1 MSVLDLYP
9 NELLT
14 ERLRLR
20 APRRGDAVRL
30 HEAIAETLPDLVP
43 WLPWARIDHGPAE
56 TRRYLRAARS
66 AWSRQSAF
74 EFVVELRE
82 GERIAGITSLHRI
95 DWVRASAGL
104 GYWVRRS
111 EWERGIATE
120 AANAAL
126 QHAFGA
132 LRLHRVE
139 ALVALGNKASQ
150 RVIEKLGFT
159 REGVA
164 REAEFVDGRHL
175 DHIQYSFLRS
185 DLAPAGGS
193 GRARR

>member
-1 MSVLDLYP
+1 VP
-9 NELLT
+9 
-14 ERLRLR
+14 
-20 APRRGDAVRL
+20 L

-74 EFVVELRE
+74 EFVIELRDS
-82 GERIAGITSLHRI
+82 ERIAGVTSLHRI
-95 DWVRASAGL
+95 DWLRASAGL

-111 EWERGIATE
+111 EWGSGIATE

-126 QHAFGA
+126 AHAIHG
-132 LRLHRVE
+132 LRLHRIE
-139 ALVALGNKASQ
+139 ALVALENKASQ
-150 RVIEKLGFT
+150 RVVEKLGFT

-164 REAEFVDGRHL
+164 REAEFVDGRYL
-175 DHIQYSFLRS
+175 DHIQYSFLRT
-185 DLAPAGGS
+185 DLARSPE
-193 GRARR
+193 RARR

>member
-1 MSVLDLYP
+1 LSVLDLYP
-9 NELLT
+9 SEILT

-20 APRRGDAVRL
+20 APRRGDVAPL
-30 HEAIAETLPDLVP
+30 HEAIAETLTDLVP
-43 WLPWARIDHGPAE
+43 WLPWARADHGPGE

-66 AWSRQSAF
+66 AWARQSAF
-74 EFVVELRE
+74 EFVIELRE
-82 GERIAGITSLHRI
+82 GGRIAGVTSLHRV
-95 DWVRASAGL
+95 DWLRAAAGL

-111 EWERGIATE
+111 EWSRGLATE

-126 QHAFGA
+126 GHALGS

-139 ALVALGNKASQ
+139 ALVALENKASQ

-164 REAEFVDGRHL
+164 REAEFVDGRYL
-175 DHIQYSFLRS
+175 DHIQYSFLRGDAARTS
-185 DLAPAGGS
+185 GGS
-193 GRARR
+193 T

>member
-9 NELLT
+9 SEILT

-20 APRRGDAVRL
+20 APKRGDVTAL
-30 HEAIAETLPDLVP
+30 HEAIAETLTDLVP
-43 WLPWARIDHGPAE
+43 WLPWARADHGPAE

-74 EFVVELRE
+74 EFVLEMRDTGRVV
-82 GERIAGITSLHRI
+82 GVTSLHRV

-111 EWERGIATE
+111 EWNRGIATE

-126 QHAFGA
+126 SHALGG
-132 LRLHRVE
+132 LRLHRIE
-139 ALVALGNKASQ
+139 ALVALENKMSQ
-150 RVIEKLGFT
+150 RVIEKLGFV
-159 REGVA
+159 REGIA
-164 REAEFVDGRHL
+164 REAEFVDGRYL
-175 DHIQYSFLRS
+175 DHIQYSFLRT
-185 DLAPAGGS
+185 DVQGDP
-193 GRARR
+193 R

>member
-9 NELLT
+9 NELTT

-20 APRRGDAVRL
+20 APRRGDAALL
-30 HEAIAETLPDLVP
+30 HEAIAETLPELVP

-74 EFVVELRE
+74 EFVIELRATQ
-82 GERIAGITSLHRI
+82 RIAGVTSLHRI
-95 DWVRASAGL
+95 DWLRASAGL

-111 EWERGIATE
+111 EWDRGVATE
-120 AANAAL
+120 AASAAL
-126 QHAFGA
+126 QHALGG
-132 LRLHRVE
+132 LRLHRIE
-139 ALVALGNKASQ
+139 ALVALENKASQ
-150 RVIEKLGFT
+150 RVVEKLGFA
-159 REGVA
+159 REGIA
-164 REAEFVDGRHL
+164 REAEYIDGRYL

-185 DLAPAGGS
+185 DLDGAP
-193 GRARR
+193 GRARG

>member
-9 NELLT
+9 NEIVT

-20 APRRGDAVRL
+20 APRRGDAAPL
-30 HEAIAETLPDLVP
+30 HDAIAETLADLVP
-43 WLPWARIDHGPAE
+43 WLPWARADHGAAE

-74 EFVVELRE
+74 EFVIELRE
-82 GERIAGITSLHRI
+82 SGRLAGVTSLHRV
-95 DWVRASAGL
+95 DWLRASAGL

-111 EWERGIATE
+111 EWSRGIATE

-126 QHAFGA
+126 GHALAA
-132 LRLHRVE
+132 LRLHRIE
-139 ALVALGNKASQ
+139 ALVALENKASQ

-159 REGVA
+159 REGIA
-164 REAEFVDGRHL
+164 REAEFVDGRYL
-175 DHIQYSFLRS
+175 DHIQYSFLRG
-185 DLAPAGGS
+185 DVRRAPERS
-193 GRARR
+193 Q

>member
-1 MSVLDLYP
+1 MSLLDLYP

-20 APRRGDAVRL
+20 APRRGDAVAL

-43 WLPWARIDHGPAE
+43 WLPWARIDHGPGE

-74 EFVVELRE
+74 EFVIELRE
-82 GERIAGITSLHRI
+82 SERIAGVTSLHRI
-95 DWVRASAGL
+95 DWLRASAGL

-111 EWERGIATE
+111 EWDRGIATE

-126 QHAFGA
+126 AHAVNG
-132 LRLHRVE
+132 LRLHRIE
-139 ALVALGNKASQ
+139 ALVALENKGSQ
-150 RVIEKLGFT
+150 RVVEKLGFA

-164 REAEFVDGRHL
+164 REAEFVDGRYL
-175 DHIQYSFLRS
+175 DHIQYSFLRT
-185 DLAPAGGS
+185 DLAGS
-193 GRARR
+193 PERARR

>member
-9 NELLT
+9 SEILT

-20 APRRGDAVRL
+20 APKRGDVTPL
-30 HEAIAETLPDLVP
+30 HDAIAETLSDLVP

-74 EFVVELRE
+74 EFVLEMRDTGRVV
-82 GERIAGITSLHRI
+82 GVTSLHRV

-111 EWERGIATE
+111 EWNRGIATE

-126 QHAFGA
+126 SHALGG
-132 LRLHRVE
+132 LRLHRIE
-139 ALVALGNKASQ
+139 ALVALENKMSQ
-150 RVIEKLGFT
+150 RVIEKLGFV
-159 REGVA
+159 REGIA
-164 REAEFVDGRHL
+164 REAEFVDGRYL
-175 DHIQYSFLRS
+175 DHIQYSFLRT
-185 DLAPAGGS
+185 DVQGDP
-193 GRARR
+193 R

>member
-1 MSVLDLYP
+1 LSVLDLHP
-9 NELLT
+9 NEILT

-20 APRRGDAVRL
+20 APRRNDVTPL
-30 HEAIAETLPDLVP
+30 HEAIAETLGDLVP
-43 WLPWARIDHGPAE
+43 WLPWARADHGTAE

-74 EFVVELRE
+74 EFVIELRE
-82 GERIAGITSLHRI
+82 SQRVVGIVSLHRV
-95 DWVRASAGL
+95 DCVRAAAGL

-111 EWERGIATE
+111 EWNKGIACE

-126 QHAFGA
+126 SHALGG
-132 LRLHRVE
+132 LRLHRIE
-139 ALVALGNKASQ
+139 ALVALENKASQ
-150 RVIEKLGFT
+150 RVVEKLGFV

-164 REAEFVDGRHL
+164 REAEFVDGRYL

-185 DLAPAGGS
+185 DARD
-193 GRARR
+193 GR